1 MSLEEDVAR
10 EVAHGSQAL
19 EAARALFGLRLF
31 NDALARTYYAA
42 FHHASALLLTEGV
55 EARRHRSLPGLL
67 AAHLKGAGFDAADSA
82 RLARLAT
89 YRDMADYERAFD
101 ATEDLV
107 KEALADAETF
117 VEKARECL
125 RARGMMFAQ

>member
-1 MSLEEDVAR
+1 
-10 EVAHGSQAL
+10 
-19 EAARALFGLRLF
+19 
-31 NDALARTYYAA
+31 
-42 FHHASALLLTEGV
+42 
-55 EARRHRSLPGLL
+55 
-67 AAHLKGAGFDAADSA
+67 
-82 RLARLAT
+82 
-89 YRDMADYERAFD
+89 MADYERAFD